1 MKLTLTIA
9 LCVWAVGVQL
19 NELVAG
25 IGAWTT
31 ALLVLITA
39 PRELKAWWPVAAF
52 VAFGLAVPTLAHL
65 PTGTGVARLCDWLL
79 LPVAAVAVTRASL
92 KPVAVA
98 ALVTCALSCLAAGLQ
113 HFGLWPSADFFAP
126 LAFTKIPFSRVYEQ
140 REDGRFMAGG
150 LTFHRLTFANVTA
163 LVVIAAAAHWRNV
176 RAAAVAALGF
186 VSVAIFP
193 AARAAAAS
201 LALALAT
208 LVRPRWIA
216 AVLLAVVAV
225 AGIWTRPSGERL
237 GLLQSGVAAVKAH
250 PFAGVG
256 LGRFKPGDFAAT
268 DAPAQVLEHGGKSHN
283 QLLTLAAEGGVPFAL
298 AFVALLL
305 WLMGRM
311 LNAAPGSA
319 RDAGLAAL
327 LFFALLSQLH
337 DPLFHAITS
346 QALVLLLGGSIGLA
360 EQQANERKAQL
371 RSPLEVQRGSDA
383 RPEEPGSA

>member
-9 LCVWAVGVQL
+9 LSVWAVGVQL

-31 ALLVLITA
+31 ALLVLVIA
-39 PRELKAWWPVAAF
+39 ARELEAWWPVAAF

-92 KPVAVA
+92 RPVAIA

-113 HFGLWPSADFFAP
+113 HFGLWPSADLFAP

-176 RAAAVAALGF
+176 RAAVIAVLGF

-225 AGIWTRPSGERL
+225 AGLWTRPSGERL
-237 GLLQSGVAAVKAH
+237 GLLQSGLAAVRAH
-250 PFAGVG
+250 PLAGAG
-256 LGRFKPGDFAAT
+256 LGRFKPGDYAAT

-305 WLMGRM
+305 WLARRLLKAG
-311 LNAAPGSA
+311 PGTA

-346 QALVLLLGGSIGLA
+346 QALMLVLGGCLGLA
-360 EQQANERKAQL
+360 QQQPDEREAQL
-371 RSPLEVQRGSDA
+371 RRPLEVQRSG
-383 RPEEPGSA
+383 EPGPQEPGGA